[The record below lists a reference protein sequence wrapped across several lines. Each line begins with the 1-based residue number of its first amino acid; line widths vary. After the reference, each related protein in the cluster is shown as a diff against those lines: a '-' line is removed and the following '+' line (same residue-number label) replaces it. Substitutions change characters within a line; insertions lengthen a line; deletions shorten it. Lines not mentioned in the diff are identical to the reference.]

1 MTQRTPTISI
11 DARTNRPNAVTGF
24 AYSSMGCGH
33 AGCGKTPHTSTYG
46 AKTWRPAPSCGS
58 STATGRNA
66 SPSSRSDTAPSCAAR
81 QQPTALE
88 EVAQLAGS
96 RRVTLLTASRDLA
109 HSEAAV
115 LAKRLRTM
123 IERRTRSASAPTRPD

>member
-33 AGCGKTPHTSTYG
+33 AGCGKTPHT
-46 AKTWRPAPSCGS
+46 
-58 STATGRNA
+58 
-66 SPSSRSDTAPSCAAR
+66 
-81 QQPTALE
+81 
-88 EVAQLAGS
+88 
-96 RRVTLLTASRDLA
+96 LLTASRDLA

-123 IERRTRSASAPTRPD
+123 IERRTRSD